1 MSKNKRDIKYATAQA
16 RLSED
21 DAVRV
26 GYIGGQPLEGGK
38 IADSQ
43 PVELFSSAHNVEKQC
58 RRESGEDGRRP
69 EALPSSDN
77 KGGHQADD
85 DQERNGGH
93 KIS

>member
-1 MSKNKRDIKYATAQA
+1 MAKNKRDIKYGTAQA

-43 PVELFSSAHNVEKQC
+43 PVELFSSARK
-58 RRESGEDGRRP
+58 
-69 EALPSSDN
+69 PSSDN
-77 KGGHQADD
+77 KEAHQAGD
-85 DQERNGGH
+85 DQERNGGR